1 MEQQPNNPLHGK
13 TLENI
18 LIELYDH
25 YGWVGL
31 GIKFRMNCFRT
42 DPSIKSCLKFLR
54 KNEWARR
61 KIEDEYLWISRKKK
75 KKETLGKKINP
86 DL

>member
-18 LIELYDH
+18 LIELVDH
-25 YGWVGL
+25 YGWFGL
-31 GIKFRMNCFRT
+31 GIKFRMNCFRK

-54 KNEWARR
+54 KNEWARI
-61 KIEDEYLWISRKKK
+61 KIEDEYTWISTKKK
-75 KKETLGKKINP
+75 KNKTNRN
-86 DL
+86 